1 LLSATLFQRVL
12 RKPYG
17 TGEAVVRGVGLR
29 NLSGGQ
35 RQRVAIGRAIVREPA
50 VCLLGASQMNVLLAC
65 VVRQLHLA
73 TPDGAVDLGGR
84 VALRRL
90 AGRGGQRSA
99 GRGQAAQQGSDIVG
113 LDLLRKHQAGEVLA
127 RTFLAFDQARRD
139 AGVWQVDALA
149 AQQPVGGHGTVL
161 TGKAPQFVFE
171 LVAGQWVRHGI
182 QAGRQRQAHVT
193 QAAHVAS

>member
-17 TGEAVVRGVGLR
+17 TGEAVVRGVGPR
-29 NLSGGQ
+29 NFSGGQ

-113 LDLLRKHQAGEVLA
+113 PDLTRRVRFLRGRSLRSTRHSVMLGSGRWTPWQRSRPSEATAPFSREKHHSLS
-127 RTFLAFDQARRD
+127 LS
-139 AGVWQVDALA
+139 WSQVS
-149 AQQPVGGHGTVL
+149 G
-161 TGKAPQFVFE
+161 
-171 LVAGQWVRHGI
+171 
-182 QAGRQRQAHVT
+182 
-193 QAAHVAS
+193 